1 MHSTSPASGQTR
13 VLIADDHPDVAQA
26 LTELLRVQPDF
37 LPVGTV
43 DTARDLFEAVTK
55 MRPAI
60 VMIDWELP
68 GFDPR
73 AGVVTLRSDENSPK
87 IVAMSAYVLAGRAA
101 LAAGAD
107 HFVSKTDPPE
117 SVLAILRTLRGNE
130 TAAPGNGGWADP
142 QDRRP
147 VLPNRKRRP
156 RN

>member
-1 MHSTSPASGQTR
+1 MQSTSPASGQSR

-26 LTELLRVQPDF
+26 LTELLRAQPDF

-43 DTARDLFEAVTK
+43 VTARDLFEAVTT

-73 AGVVTLRSDENSPK
+73 AGVATLRKDDTSPK
-87 IVAMSAYVLAGRAA
+87 VVAMSAYVLAERAA

-107 HFVSKTDPPE
+107 LFVSKTDPPE
-117 SVLAILRTLRGNE
+117 SVLAVLRGLRRNE
-130 TAAPGNGGWADP
+130 VPGLRNAASTQPD
-142 QDRRP
+142 DRRP
-147 VLPNRKRRP
+147 VLPNRKHRP
-156 RN
+156 LN